1 MAANSYRNVFLTN
14 LATIPSSGT
23 TLDLGIGEL
32 GIVNTKTNT
41 LTSSP
46 NFPSVRSIQIV
57 QGNTDRKLPK
67 GFAWGNQTWRTPE
80 IPASPDIKFEVLPA
94 QKAQNM
100 IVTLGYDGVD
110 TSKTMTPRKGKD
122 VELYITLTGQP
133 IANLVGNT
141 GNHPASITE
150 TFYLQLPCV
159 DECTTNCGDTVDCN
173 AVADAVIKQ
182 VSERKTIGGIQLVD
196 GVNGE
201 QGLLKLTKLLSCET
215 SSGLPTV
222 ACEKFELVVADLGDQ
237 SALGAVEAQ
246 YPGYTTTRTKRDGIY
261 SYYSQVRCDETTPS
275 AFVPTQSVIAVDCA
289 CPSGWSST
297 DAYNVYTIVRAGNVT
312 AGTITSAYT
321 SVIEGTATKLSFD
334 GSKSTFQILSSDDLA
349 TVAAVVSTDIVEQVS
364 STAHICTAP
373 QGTSIPWS
381 NTGESCAKAQKLY
394 QISLKNDTCD
404 GDCSTLLADL
414 QAVYGDG
421 VTLVT
426 SNTDTCMCLFQL
438 TVDSENECVNCAD
451 IDSQYFTFKKPQAFG
466 TSLWTE
472 VAGQSSVYG
481 TNCVCGVRF
490 ESAYVARD
498 RKECFFEDVS
508 YEVEPLFIY
517 VSTQN
522 PDFRDYSTLCNDDE
536 VFPVTLIQTAKY
548 RQGYGSYVADQ
559 VKLSKFYFNEPWFH
573 EPAVRDAVGYELGV
587 DLQGYYDEYTLTW
600 KKPIEFGSNF
610 SGFGL
615 SQFEEYEW
623 KFFLPQGQG
632 TSFKNAVNSWLASV
646 NAQTI

>member
-14 LATIPSSGT
+14 LGTIPSSGT

-32 GIVNTKTNT
+32 GIVNTKTNV
-41 LTSSP
+41 LTSAP
-46 NFPSVRSIQIV
+46 NFPAVRSIQIV
-57 QGNTDRKLPK
+57 QGTTDKKLPK
-67 GFAWGNQTWRTPE
+67 GFAWDNKTWRTPE
-80 IPASPDIKFEVLPA
+80 IPADPNIKFEVLPA

-133 IANLVGNT
+133 IANLVANT

-159 DECTTNCGDTVDCN
+159 EECVDTCDEKVDCN
-173 AVADAVIKQ
+173 AVADAIIKQ
-182 VSERKTIGGIQLVD
+182 VSERKTIGSIQLVD

-201 QGLLKLTKLLSCET
+201 PGLIKLTKLLSCDT
-215 SSGLPTV
+215 PSGLPTV
-222 ACEKFELVVADLGDQ
+222 SCDKFELVVADLGDL
-237 SALGAVEAQ
+237 SALGVVQAQ
-246 YPGYTTTRTKRDGIY
+246 YPGYTVTKKSRDGIY
-261 SYYSQVRCDETTPS
+261 TTYTQTRCDSTTPT
-275 AFVPTQSVIAVDCA
+275 AFTPTQDVIAVDCE
-289 CPSGWSST
+289 CPSGWAST
-297 DAYNVYTIVRAGNVT
+297 DSYNAYTIIRSGNVT

-321 SVIEGTATKLSFD
+321 SVIEGSAVKLSFD
-334 GSKSTFQILSSDDLA
+334 GSKSTFQILSSDNLA
-349 TVAAVVSTDIVEQVS
+349 TVAAVVTTDIVEQVS

-373 QGTSIPWS
+373 AGSTIAWS

-414 QAVYGDG
+414 QAIYGAD
-421 VTLVT
+421 VTLVD
-426 SNTDTCMCLFQL
+426 SNSDTCMCLFQL
-438 TVDSENECVNCAD
+438 TVDSENECVNCAE
-451 IDSQYFTFKKPQAFG
+451 IDDQYFTFKKPQNYG
-466 TSLWTE
+466 TAVWTE

-481 TNCVCGVRF
+481 TDCVCGIRF
-490 ESAYVARD
+490 ESAYVARE

-508 YEVEPLFIY
+508 YEVEPLFLY

-522 PDFRDYSTLCNDDE
+522 PDFRDYSTLCNEDE

-587 DLQGYYDEYTLTW
+587 NLQGYYDEYTLTW
-600 KKPIEFGSNF
+600 KAPRDFGENF

-615 SQFEEYEW
+615 SQFDVYEW

-632 TSFKNAVNSWLASV
+632 TAFKNSVNSWLASV